1 MIKNIYSLLVGLLI
15 GLAGLFFGYQQK
27 SKRLAQENEAVKKAR
42 DVQSDINEAYID
54 GEIRAEKERA
64 EALEAARDGKRDHF
78 E

>member
-1 MIKNIYSLLVGLLI
+1 MYGLLVGLFL

-27 SKRLAQENEAVKKAR
+27 SKRLARENEALKKAR
-42 DVQSDINEAYID
+42 DVESGINEAYID